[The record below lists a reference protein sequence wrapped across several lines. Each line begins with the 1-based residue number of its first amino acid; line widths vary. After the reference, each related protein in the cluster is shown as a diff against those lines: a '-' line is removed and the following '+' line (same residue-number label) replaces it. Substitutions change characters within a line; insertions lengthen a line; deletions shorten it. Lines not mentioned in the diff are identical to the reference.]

1 MRGRSAGACTGRSRA
16 SVTVTQARASSG
28 SGAKGARGAKTSRRA
43 PLLGALLLLPLGLGE
58 PAAAQDALP
67 PPEAGLEVATFAGGC
82 FWCMEPPFD
91 KTDGVIATTS
101 GYTGGDEPSPSYR
114 QVSAGVTGHAESL
127 QVLYDPKVVSYE
139 ELLQVYWHQID
150 PTVKDRQF
158 CDGGKQYRSAIF
170 YQNETQKEAAYASFV
185 KYRDSGVFGTK
196 KLYTEIKPAK
206 PFWPAED
213 YHQDYYL
220 KKPILYKYYRFNC
233 GRDQYLRSIWGD
245 QVPAPTNP
253 DQ

>member
-1 MRGRSAGACTGRSRA
+1 
-16 SVTVTQARASSG
+16 
-28 SGAKGARGAKTSRRA
+28 
-43 PLLGALLLLPLGLGE
+43 
-58 PAAAQDALP
+58 
-67 PPEAGLEVATFAGGC
+67 
-82 FWCMEPPFD
+82 
-91 KTDGVIATTS
+91 VIATTS

-127 QVLYDPKVVSYE
+127 HVLYDPKVVSYE

-170 YQNETQKEAAYASFV
+170 YHNESQKEAAYASFE

>member
-1 MRGRSAGACTGRSRA
+1 M
-16 SVTVTQARASSG
+16 V
-28 SGAKGARGAKTSRRA
+28 
-43 PLLGALLLLPLGLGE
+43 
-58 PAAAQDALP
+58 
-67 PPEAGLEVATFAGGC
+67 
-82 FWCMEPPFD
+82 
-91 KTDGVIATTS
+91 ATTS

-114 QVSAGVTGHAESL
+114 QGSAGVTGHAESL

-170 YQNETQKEAAYASFV
+170 YHNESQKEAAYASFE
-185 KYRDSGVFGTK
+185 KYRDSGVFGTR
-196 KLYTEIKPAK
+196 KLYTEIKAAK

>member
-1 MRGRSAGACTGRSRA
+1 M
-16 SVTVTQARASSG
+16 
-28 SGAKGARGAKTSRRA
+28 
-43 PLLGALLLLPLGLGE
+43 
-58 PAAAQDALP
+58 
-67 PPEAGLEVATFAGGC
+67 
-82 FWCMEPPFD
+82 
-91 KTDGVIATTS
+91 IATTS

-170 YQNETQKEAAYASFV
+170 YHNESQKEAAYASFE

-196 KLYTEIKPAK
+196 AVGHGGKALLSVDTLSQLAMERATS
-206 PFWPAED
+206 AR
-213 YHQDYYL
+213 QAV
-220 KKPILYKYYRFNC
+220 
-233 GRDQYLRSIWGD
+233 
-245 QVPAPTNP
+245 QVLSLIHI
-253 DQ
+253 